1 MVSGTH
7 RRRTA
12 STRPSRGAVWTGLFL
27 LLALVAVVAS
37 RGLWS
42 RALSSLLDL
51 RPASVPQASVL
62 WQVPCP
68 AGSSIALNVAGQV
81 LIVTSQAESASTSV
95 DVAADGTVTTVTA
108 VPGLPLTA
116 AFYDPGF
123 TQPPGGRAYSSAD
136 WRAVIVRQAQLTA
149 AAADAA
155 PEEQLVAGDAGSF
168 AEEVYCLE
176 AAGVGAA
183 PDYVAPGAVVTA
195 AYPWV
200 DQAEIILGVYDPGG
214 SADPEGSVVAVG
226 SGGVKLWAHSLGPV
240 PVHRVTGRPGTG
252 LVAAATPE
260 IVALLDG
267 RGSLLWTRKLKAP
280 AVDLAIQSH
289 GGPVVVSSGS
299 VLAYD
304 RRGNLV
310 WKKTSREPLRAVVCA
325 GYRIAVA
332 AGACVVVYDEDGLEK
347 WSLVCSAGVLDV
359 ALDPTGKL
367 AAALLESG
375 TLVLARGPGVTPVGA
390 TPVAGEGCR
399 P

>member
-1 MVSGTH
+1 MVSGAH

-12 STRPSRGAVWTGLFL
+12 STRPSRGAVWSGLFL

-42 RALSSLLDL
+42 RALSNLLNL
-51 RPASVPQASVL
+51 GPASVPQASVL
-62 WQVPCP
+62 WQAPCP
-68 AGSSIALNVAGQV
+68 AGSSIALSAAGQV
-81 LIVTSQAESASTSV
+81 LVVTSLAESASTSV
-95 DVAADGTVTTVTA
+95 AVAADGTVTTVTS

-123 TQPPGGRAYSSAD
+123 TEPPGGRAYSAAD
-136 WRAVIVRQAQLTA
+136 WRAVIVRQAQLPA

-155 PEEQLVAGDAGSF
+155 PGEQLAAGGAGIF

-176 AAGVGAA
+176 TAGVGA
-183 PDYVAPGAVVTA
+183 PVYVATGAVVTA
-195 AYPWV
+195 ACPWV
-200 DQAEIILGVYDPGG
+200 DQAELILGVYDPGG

-226 SGGVKLWAHSLGPV
+226 SGGVKLWAHSMGPV

-252 LVAAATPE
+252 FVAAATPE
-260 IVALLDG
+260 SVALLDG
-267 RGSLLWTRKLKAP
+267 RGSLLWTRKLKTP

-289 GGPVVVSSGS
+289 GGPVVVTSGAI
-299 VLAYD
+299 LAFA

-310 WKKTSREPLRAVVCA
+310 WKKTSKEPLRAVACA

-332 AGACVVVYDEDGLEK
+332 AGASVVVYDEDGLEK
-347 WSLVCSAGVLDV
+347 WSLACSAGVLDV
-359 ALDPTGKL
+359 GLDPTGKL

-375 TLVLARGPGVTPVGA
+375 TLVLARGPGVAPVGA